1 MQSLVSRI
9 SLYDVVAMIVP
20 GCVVL
25 TGLGMCDPVCN
36 WANDLSVVLYSGQAG
51 HAFWTTVGAIM
62 LFVLS
67 YVIGILIQVVATW
80 LQRLLRQWPTTRFV
94 RKYMEDDIRHKTY
107 RTELNQLLSEDTDA
121 GKHPL
126 YIYYKAYNIA
136 LFHNSSS
143 ALPIFEK
150 QVAMLRNSCLPLMF
164 VWIVAFHSQ
173 WWVALFGAMGILLVI
188 CIAIFNRKR
197 KAVSLAFEECE
208 AVLQDKKKRENYL

>member
-1 MQSLVSRI
+1 MQNFVSRI

-20 GCVVL
+20 GGIVL
-25 TGLGMCDPVCN
+25 MGLGLCPLICN
-36 WANDLSVVLYSGQAG
+36 WANNLDVVMYSGQTG
-51 HAFWTTVGAIM
+51 HAFWTTIGAIM

-67 YVIGILIQVVATW
+67 YIIGILIQVFSTW
-80 LQRLLRQWPTTRFV
+80 LQRLLRQWPTKRFV
-94 RKYMEDDIRHKTY
+94 KEYMENDILLKTY
-107 RTELNQLLSEDTDA
+107 RGELNQLLSEDVDA

-150 QVAMLRNSCLPLMF
+150 QIAMLRNSCLPLMF
-164 VWIVAFHSQ
+164 VWIMAFHSQ
-173 WWVALFGAMGILLVI
+173 WCVALFGAVGILCVI
-188 CIAIFNRKR
+188 SIAILNRKR

-208 AVLQDKKKRENYL
+208 AVLQDRSKR